1 VKRYILAHDLGT
13 SSDKAALFGGRGE
26 VVGSASAPYGVLMP
40 QPGWAEQDPEAW
52 WAAVCRTTREALA
65 RSGATPAEV
74 TAVSFSGQ
82 MQGTLPVDA
91 AGRPLM
97 HCMIWMDGRAHAQ
110 ARQLTTGRI
119 RAFGYGAFRL
129 ARWIW
134 LASGAPSLTG
144 TDAISKIV
152 WLRESRPE
160 LWDRTHKLL
169 DAKDYLLFR
178 CTGRYVTSYDC
189 GNLTWLMDT
198 RKGRL
203 RWSEALLGS
212 ACIPVHLLPELVPS
226 TEIVGGL
233 TAEAAGDLG
242 LLPGTPVVA
251 GAGDAPAM
259 AIGAGAVRER
269 EFHLALGTGAW
280 IATHVEHRL
289 VDPLSYVAS
298 MCSAHPRK
306 YVVMASQQAAGICVE
321 WARTHLLRVDGQPA
335 TYDELDD
342 LAERSEAGAGGLF
355 FLPWMIGERTPIDD
369 RHARAGFVNLG
380 LDHHAPHL
388 ARAVYEG
395 IALNARWALEKVERL
410 VGGRGPGIR
419 FAGGCARS
427 DVWCRLLADVLDRPI
442 LQVADPELAAAR
454 GAALLAA
461 HALGTL
467 PDFESI
473 PSLVPLRA
481 SYEPRPASR
490 RRYDEAFGAFRD
502 YYRRNR
508 GWFARVNAGH

>member
-1 VKRYILAHDLGT
+1 MRRYIVAHDLGT
-13 SSDKAALFGGRGE
+13 SSNKAAVFGETGE
-26 VVGSASAPYGVLMP
+26 VAASASATYEVLAP
-40 QPGWAEQDPEAW
+40 QPGWAEQDPDAW
-52 WAAVCRTTREALA
+52 WAAVCRSTREALA
-65 RSGATPAEV
+65 GAQAGPADV
-74 TAVSFSGQ
+74 AAVSFSGQ

-97 HCMIWMDGRAHAQ
+97 RCMIWMDGRAHAQ
-110 ARQLTTGRI
+110 ARRLTTGRI

-134 LASGAPSLTG
+134 LTSGAPTLTG

-160 LWDRTHKLL
+160 LWERTHKLL

-178 CTGRYVTSYDC
+178 CTGRYATSYDC

-203 RWSEALLGS
+203 RWSETLLAG
-212 ACIPVHLLPELVPS
+212 AGIPRHLLPELVPS

-242 LLPGTPVVA
+242 LREGTPVVA

-259 AIGAGAVRER
+259 TVGAGAVGAR
-269 EFHLALGTGAW
+269 EFHLGLGTGAW
-280 IATHVEHRL
+280 IATHVERRL
-289 VDPLSYVAS
+289 ADPLSYVAS
-298 MCSAHPRK
+298 MCSAHPSK
-306 YVVMASQQAAGICVE
+306 YVVMASQQAAGSCVE
-321 WARTHLLRVDGQPA
+321 WARTHLLPVDGRPA
-335 TYDELDD
+335 TYEEFEGLVQ
-342 LAERSEAGAGGLF
+342 RSEPGAGGLL

-369 RHARAGFVNLG
+369 RHARGGFVNLG
-380 LDHHAPHL
+380 LGHDASHL

-395 IALNARWALEKVERL
+395 IALNARWALQKVERL
-410 VGGRGPGIR
+410 VGGRAPAIR

-427 DVWCRLLADVLDRPI
+427 DLWCALLADVLDRPVV
-442 LQVADPELAAAR
+442 QVADPELAAAR
-454 GAALLAA
+454 GAALIAA
-461 HALGTL
+461 HALGFL

-473 PSLVPLRA
+473 GSRVPVRA
-481 SYEPRPASR
+481 TYDPRPASR
-490 RRYDEAFGAFRD
+490 RTYDEAFAAFRD

-508 GWFARVNAGH
+508 GWFARVNG